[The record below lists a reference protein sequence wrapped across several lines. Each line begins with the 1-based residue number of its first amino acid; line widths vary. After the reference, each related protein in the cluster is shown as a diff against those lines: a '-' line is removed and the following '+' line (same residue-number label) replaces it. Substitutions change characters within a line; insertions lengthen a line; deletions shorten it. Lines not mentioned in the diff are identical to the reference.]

1 MRKRLFPGDHPD
13 VARSLIS
20 VGIGYENLERLSK
33 ALASK
38 QEALAM
44 RERLTPSQG
53 NTDIAH
59 SLQNVGETEIKIG
72 KAEQGLAHCQQGLAM
87 RKRLFKDKDHP
98 NIAQSL
104 YGVGLGYA
112 ALGDYQQAAAHYQQ
126 ALEMALRVFK
136 GAHQDLTKY
145 CHHLI
150 ETLPKLQ
157 EEQVQQIK
165 TALVSLCSEALG
177 AEHAL
182 TTDLLAASTE
192 S

>member
-1 MRKRLFPGDHPD
+1 
-13 VARSLIS
+13 
-20 VGIGYENLERLSK
+20 
-33 ALASK
+33 
-38 QEALAM
+38 
-44 RERLTPSQG
+44 
-53 NTDIAH
+53 
-59 SLQNVGETEIKIG
+59 
-72 KAEQGLAHCQQGLAM
+72 M
-87 RKRLFKDKDHP
+87 RKRLFKDQDHP

-112 ALGDYQQAAAHYQQ
+112 ALGDYQQATAHYQQ
-126 ALEMALRVFK
+126 AVEMALRVFK

-150 ETLPKLQ
+150 ETLPKLD
-157 EEQVQQIK
+157 ETLVQQIK
-165 TALVSLCSEALG
+165 ATLVPLFREVLG